1 MIGEKIKEVRKR
13 QGLTQRELAEKMG
26 TTQQNL
32 AQYESGK
39 RYPKL
44 VTIEKIASALKVPLN
59 TLLDGNWQPYTKEI
73 TDSLDTVTEA
83 IEQVTALGD
92 DMMQDK
98 IIENFNKVSPEGKQ
112 KIFEYSQDISENP
125 KYRKDTE

>member
-83 IEQVTALGD
+83 IEQVTTLGD

-125 KYRKDTE
+125 KYLKDTE

>member
-83 IEQVTALGD
+83 IEQVTTLGD